1 MDTKFYVSYD
11 AAQALKNIGYQQESE
26 EDALYYV
33 DCFGGTLYN
42 SEEFKKSK
50 LSSDYKSIVAPTYPE
65 VIDWLQEKG
74 IYTECRLY
82 TDYDEEGEQIL
93 FYVNIYSEGETYET
107 ASYNTREQAWDAA
120 ILCIT
125 DYVWNK

>member
-11 AAQALKNIGYQQESE
+11 AAQALKNIDYQQESE

-33 DCFGGTLYN
+33 DRFGGALYT
-42 SEEFKKSK
+42 SEEFRESK

-65 VIDWLQEKG
+65 VIDWFQEKG
-74 IYTECRLY
+74 IYMECRLY
-82 TDYDEEGEQIL
+82 TDYDDEEEQIL

-107 ASYNTREQAWDAA
+107 ACYKTREQAWDAA